1 MALKLRALPRVV
13 GLHPS
18 TGKDIVAGLGRFGP
32 YLLHDGAYTK
42 LKDAMEALEVGINH
56 AVELIAAADV
66 RRKGPRKGAQ
76 LTILR
81 EVGTHPEDRE
91 LINVIDGRYGPYLKH
106 GATNAHLPRGVH
118 TDAVTMEQAGEG
130 IARPDQAGTGA

>member
-1 MALKLRALPRVV
+1 MALKLLALPRVV

-56 AVELIAAADV
+56 AVALIAAADD

-81 EVGTHPEDRE
+81 EVGKHPEDAE
-91 LINVIDGRYGPYLKH
+91 LINVIDGGYRPYLH
-106 GATNAHLPRGVH
+106 LGQTNAPPPRGV
-118 TDAVTMEQAGEG
+118 G
-130 IARPDQAGTGA
+130 